1 MIIFHYEKLIECDSS
16 ISKYTC
22 KLYVSVRNICIGKKM
37 TDKRERENDRI
48 AKRKK
53 QTGRKSYDN
62 FSRMEI
68 KKKGAAAIYS
78 TIFLFRELN

>member
-1 MIIFHYEKLIECDSS
+1 
-16 ISKYTC
+16 
-22 KLYVSVRNICIGKKM
+22 M

-68 KKKGAAAIYS
+68 KKRSSGDILDDISLSRVKLKKGSKRY
-78 TIFLFRELN
+78 